1 MTTRY
6 DLIVI
11 GGGPGGY
18 VAALRA
24 SQLGMKVAL
33 VESEHLGGVCLNWG
47 CIPTK
52 ALLRSAEVLDLMRDA
67 AAFGL
72 RVEGVSF
79 DLDAIVA
86 RSRAVAARL
95 QSGVRG
101 LLRKGSIAVVEG
113 RGRLAGPR
121 AVEVTGR
128 DGARSELA
136 APHVILATGA
146 RPRVLPGLEPDGVRV
161 WNYRDAMTPRALPAS
176 ILVVGAGA
184 IGVEFAS
191 FYRSLGSEVTLVE
204 AADRVLPNEDHEICA
219 LARKA
224 FERRG
229 MRVHTGTVVESLRF
243 DDEGVTSAL
252 RGPEGASEVRVERV
266 ISAVGI
272 EANVEDLG
280 LEGTGVRLDRGHVV
294 VDPWLETGEPGVYAI
309 GDLTAP
315 PWLAH
320 KASHEATICVEKIAG
335 LAHVSPLDVNRIPA
349 CTYAHPQVASIGLT
363 EHKARAR
370 GLEVRTG
377 TFPFAANGKAI
388 AMRQEEGIVKTV
400 FDATT
405 GELLGAHMI
414 GSDVTEL
421 IQGYATAMSAEATE
435 TELAHTVFPHPTL
448 SEAMHESVLHALG
461 RPLHH

>member
-1 MTTRY
+1 MTTRF

-33 VESEHLGGVCLNWG
+33 VEREHLGGICLNWG

-52 ALLRSAEVLDLMRDA
+52 ALLRSAEVLDLVREA

-72 RVEGVSF
+72 RVQGVSF

-86 RSRAVAARL
+86 RSRDVASRL

-101 LLRKGSIAVVEG
+101 LLRRNAVTVVAG
-113 RGRLAGPR
+113 RGRLSAPR
-121 AVEVTGR
+121 TVAVTAR

-136 APHVILATGA
+136 ATHIILATGA
-146 RPRVLPGLEPDGVRV
+146 RPRVLPGLEPDGERV

-204 AADRVLPNEDHEICA
+204 AADRILPNEDHEICA

-229 MRVHTGTVVESLRF
+229 MRVHTATVVESLRF
-243 DDEGVTSAL
+243 DGDGVAATL
-252 RGPEGASEVRVERV
+252 RGPGGTSEARVERV

-272 EANVEDLG
+272 EANAEDLG
-280 LEGTGVRLDRGHVV
+280 LEGTAVALDRGHVV
-294 VDPWLETGEPGVYAI
+294 VGPWLETGEPCVYAI

-320 KASHEATICVEKIAG
+320 KASHEAMICVERIAG
-335 LAHVSPLDVNRIPA
+335 LAHVVPLDTTRIPA
-349 CTYAHPQVASIGLT
+349 CTYSHPQVASIGLT
-363 EHKARAR
+363 EHAARQR
-370 GLEVRTG
+370 GGAVRTG
-377 TFPFAANGKAI
+377 AFPFAASGKAI
-388 AMRQEEGIVKTV
+388 AMRQDEGLVKTV
-400 FDATT
+400 FDGET

-421 IQGYATAMSAEATE
+421 IQGFAVAMAAEATE
-435 TELAHTVFPHPTL
+435 AELGHTVFPHPTL
-448 SEAMHESVLHALG
+448 SEAMHESVLQALG

>member
-24 SQLGMKVAL
+24 SQLGMKVAV
-33 VESEHLGGVCLNWG
+33 VEREHLGGVCLNWG

-67 AAFGL
+67 TAFGL

-121 AVEVTGR
+121 TVEVTGR

-243 DDEGVTSAL
+243 DDEGVAAAL

-294 VDPWLETGEPGVYAI
+294 VDT
-309 GDLTAP
+309 
-315 PWLAH
+315 WLAH
-320 KASHEATICVEKIAG
+320 KASHEATICVERIAG

-349 CTYAHPQVASIGLT
+349 CTYSHPQVASLGLT

-377 TFPFAANGKAI
+377 TFPFAASGKAI
-388 AMRQEEGIVKTV
+388 AMRQEEGMVKTV

>member
-1 MTTRY
+1 
-6 DLIVI
+6 
-11 GGGPGGY
+11 
-18 VAALRA
+18 
-24 SQLGMKVAL
+24 
-33 VESEHLGGVCLNWG
+33 
-47 CIPTK
+47 
-52 ALLRSAEVLDLMRDA
+52 
-67 AAFGL
+67 
-72 RVEGVSF
+72 
-79 DLDAIVA
+79 
-86 RSRAVAARL
+86 
-95 QSGVRG
+95 
-101 LLRKGSIAVVEG
+101 
-113 RGRLAGPR
+113 
-121 AVEVTGR
+121 
-128 DGARSELA
+128 
-136 APHVILATGA
+136 
-146 RPRVLPGLEPDGVRV
+146 VLPGLEPDGVRV

-229 MRVHTGTVVESLRF
+229 MRVHTGTVVESLSF
-243 DDEGVTSAL
+243 DDEGVAAAL
-252 RGPEGASEVRVERV
+252 RGPEGAREVRVERV

-294 VDPWLETGEPGVYAI
+294 VGPWLETGEPGVYAI

-349 CTYAHPQVASIGLT
+349 CTYSHPQVASLGLT

-388 AMRQEEGIVKTV
+388 AMRQEDGIVKTV

>member
-24 SQLGMKVAL
+24 SQLGMKAAL
-33 VESEHLGGVCLNWG
+33 VEREHLGGVCLNWG

-52 ALLRSAEVLDLMRDA
+52 ALLRSAEVLDLVRDA
-67 AAFGL
+67 AAFGV
-72 RVEGVSF
+72 RVEGASF
-79 DLDAIVA
+79 DLEAIVA
-86 RSRAVAARL
+86 RSRSVAARL

-101 LLRKGSIAVVEG
+101 LLRKSSVVVVEG
-113 RGRLAGPR
+113 RGRLAGPQK
-121 AVEVTGR
+121 VVVTGR
-128 DGARSELA
+128 DGTRSELA

-146 RPRVLPGLEPDGVRV
+146 RPRVLPGLEPDGARV
-161 WNYRDAMTPRALPAS
+161 WNYRDAMMPRALPAS

-191 FYRSLGSEVTLVE
+191 FYRSLGSHVTLVE

-229 MRVHTGTVVESLRF
+229 LQVHTGTVVESLRF
-243 DDEGVTSAL
+243 DDDGVAASL
-252 RGPEGASEVRVERV
+252 LGPDGPGEARVERV

-272 EANVEDLG
+272 EANTEDLG
-280 LEGTGVRLDRGHVV
+280 LEGTGVKLDRGHVV
-294 VDPWLETGEPGVYAI
+294 VGPWLETGEPGVYAI

-320 KASHEATICVEKIAG
+320 KASHEAVICVERIAG
-335 LAHVSPLDVNRIPA
+335 LPHVAPLDPNRIPA

-363 EHKARAR
+363 EHKARER
-370 GLEVRTG
+370 GIAVRTG
-377 TFPFAANGKAI
+377 SFPFVANGKAI
-388 AMRQEEGIVKTV
+388 AMRQDEGLVKTV
-400 FDATT
+400 FDGES
-405 GELLGAHMI
+405 GELVGAHMI

-421 IQGYATAMSAEATE
+421 VQGFAAAMSAEATE
-435 TELAHTVFPHPTL
+435 SELAHTVFPHPTL